1 MSLQNL
7 SILLI
12 AEITDFRKI
21 IELEEVSFE

>member
-7 SILLI
+7 RILLI

-21 IELEEVSFE
+21 IELEEVSFG